1 MGRVLP
7 MSLRSFPR
15 ARPSAPDRPEASWDL
30 PEVAGR
36 VVEVS
41 GREAPAC
48 LTAAFALVLDAQR
61 RGEAVAW
68 IALPGS
74 TFYPPDA
81 ASGGVDLRAVAVV
94 QAPDP
99 VGAAIAADELLRAGA
114 FGLVVV
120 DLEGVPPHVPAAAQ
134 SRLSGLARKHDAAVI
149 FLTRKGVDD
158 PSLGSLVSLRAEAR
172 RTGRAG
178 LEVRVLKDKRRG
190 PGRTHREDGHGPAG
204 LR

>member
-7 MSLRSFPR
+7 ISLRSFPR

-36 VVEVS
+36 LVEVS
-41 GREAPAC
+41 GRGAPAC

-94 QAPDP
+94 RVPDP
-99 VGAAIAADELLRAGA
+99 VGAATAADELLRTGA
-114 FGLVVV
+114 LGLVVV
-120 DLEGVPPHVPAAAQ
+120 DLEDVRPDVPAAAVA
-134 SRLSGLARKHDAAVI
+134 RLAGLARKHDTAVV
-149 FLTRKGVDD
+149 FLTRKGADD

-190 PGRTHREDGHGPAG
+190 PGRTHREACHGPAG